1 MGKKR
6 RISEIK
12 MLNKIQETYNFNEE
26 QIAYE
31 LAVTALTVRSWFEGG
46 TAQQHNYIKLKKL
59 YNAARKEKITF
70 LDGIEMIQKIIEKNG
85 MNATQL
91 ANELELNSYTVQK
104 WLRGGKISNGSLKKI
119 RELYKSAFEDEIEE
133 NRIEYVNK
141 KEFQKEVEK
150 ENSTEIDLF
159 DDVKKIQ
166 YSLKLK
172 EAFGLSI
179 SNILTNFDWWI
190 KENERNK
197 KNYYDGYYWHVASIE
212 LMYENWFKYSFPE
225 IKIFE
230 EQIEQLVKNG
240 VVIKINPTNF
250 NVCDTYFWRIDKERL
265 YGFYKHIKNKEEE

>member
-46 TAQQHNYIKLKKL
+46 TDQQHNYIKLKKL

-85 MNATQL
+85 MDATQL

-104 WLRGGKISNGSLKKI
+104 WLRGGKISNGSFKKI
-119 RELYKSAFEDEIEE
+119 RELYKSTFEDTIEE
-133 NRIEYVNK
+133 NRIEYANK
-141 KEFQKEVEK
+141 KEFQKVVEK
-150 ENSTEIDLF
+150 EKSTEIDLF
-159 DDVKKIQ
+159 DDVKKIH

-265 YGFYKHIKNKEEE
+265 YGFYKHIKK